1 MRKEKGITLIAL
13 VVTIV
18 VLLILAGVSISM
30 LTGENGIITQANNA
44 KLQNEFGEVTE
55 GMTLVASEYVM
66 EKNDG
71 EIQDFLTWL
80 ETKKIIDG
88 SGKISTQDLL
98 NRTLSTGNGTGT
110 NDIYQL
116 KQSSEESGQYDIL
129 YYYKDGKDVNLK
141 TLTISEGIYPE
152 ATPEDKFYYSDTEEG
167 VTLIGFHYETYINI
181 PEYYDEGSGY
191 YFTEDGEQIGRNPIG
206 YLYMLNS
213 NDLKTDI
220 VIPKTINNK
229 KVISLQM
236 GESFL
241 SNTNIKTITIPY
253 SVKEISNNM
262 FRNTP
267 FLTTISFPEGKNP
280 ELEIPDNKWG
290 AGSDVQIIGKN
301 GEVLK

>member
-141 TLTISEGIYPE
+141 TLTISGDMSKAYPE
-152 ATPEDKFYYSDTEEG
+152 AIPQEEDFIYRETEKGIEIIGIKRDDTDMYS
-167 VTLIGFHYETYINI
+167 IK
-181 PEYYDEGSGY
+181 
-191 YFTEDGEQIGRNPIG
+191 GEITNV
-206 YLYMLNS
+206 
-213 NDLKTDI
+213 
-220 VIPKTINNK
+220 VIPMSIEGKNVVSIKNKTFEWCYI
-229 KVISLQM
+229 
-236 GESFL
+236 ES
-241 SNTNIKTITIPY
+241 ITIPNT
-253 SVKEISNNM
+253 VEIIEEKALFNDKMSEIKQIIFHN
-262 FRNTP
+262 
-267 FLTTISFPEGKNP
+267 GKNP
-280 ELEIPDNKWG
+280 ELEISEDKWG
-290 AGSDVQIIGKN
+290 AGSDVQIIGEN
-301 GEVLK
+301 GEILK